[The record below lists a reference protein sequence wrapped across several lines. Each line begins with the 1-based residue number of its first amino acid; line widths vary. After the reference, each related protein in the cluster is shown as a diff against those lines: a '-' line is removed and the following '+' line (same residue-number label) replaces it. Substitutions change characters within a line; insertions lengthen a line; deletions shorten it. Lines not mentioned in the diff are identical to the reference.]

1 MQMRQGMG
9 ATPSPNG
16 LRTPQITN
24 ITNLLV
30 LLFIHDN
37 DLFTRKT
44 YTALSTHSTLR
55 GGLLDG
61 LLRLDIYFLHSY
73 MSDPSERAFALRIT
87 ILQKHTLIAYIF
99 VLFCERYFS
108 NSIQP
113 VRARPIVLSECSTYV
128 NRVAVCAIYR
138 YICSTA
144 QYLSLL
150 LCIRWN

>member
-1 MQMRQGMG
+1 MQTLLGMG
-9 ATPSPNG
+9 VHPSLNG
-16 LRTPQITN
+16 LRTPQITR

-44 YTALSTHSTLR
+44 YTALSTQSTLR

-61 LLRLDIYFLHSY
+61 LSRLDIYFLHSY
-73 MSDPSERAFALRIT
+73 MSEPSERALRCE
-87 ILQKHTLIAYIF
+87 LLFSKYMPLIAYHF

-108 NSIQP
+108 NSI
-113 VRARPIVLSECSTYV
+113 RPIQVRLVVLSECSTYV

-150 LCIRWN
+150 LCIR